1 MLILFCYFGRPA
13 VLVRRHGTYSWGKD
27 TFTAK
32 GQAECLDY
40 LLEIA
45 VKMRL
50 AGMKTEGL
58 ALQ

>member
-1 MLILFCYFGRPA
+1 MNRPA

-58 ALQ
+58 SLQ